1 MIDGISPAVPDEV
14 AALAD
19 LLFEFGTGWQI
30 TPLGSGEEYWLT
42 AVRRPLRAGEEPLRA
57 RTAAQMRAAL
67 TEAENAGGGLP

>member
-67 TEAENAGGGLP
+67 TAAENGGG